1 MNKLSFFIALL
12 FIGIT
17 SCKKAEIPSSPPY
30 IEQWWED
37 YYGLYDVT
45 DTLNETVYELKISQ
59 ISRSF
64 DGTYFEDSILVE
76 NFANQF
82 DLRITSPQI
91 YYTDLS
97 VGNHF
102 GIKDENGHRWAVS
115 GKHYWN
121 ENKDSLFIRYTQSNI
136 AFYAE
141 DGVDFYEVINTDLA
155 VKK

>member
-1 MNKLSFFIALL
+1 MVFL
-12 FIGIT
+12 
-17 SCKKAEIPSSPPY
+17 SCKKEVVPSSPPY
-30 IEQWWED
+30 IEQWWEG

-45 DTLNETVYELKISQ
+45 DTLNDTVYELRISQ

-82 DLRITSPQI
+82 DLRIANPNIWYSN
-91 YYTDLS
+91 LS
-97 VGNHF
+97 IGVNF
-102 GIKDENGHRWAVS
+102 GIADRDGNRWSLS
-115 GKHYWN
+115 GTHYWD
-121 ENKDSLFIRYTQSNI
+121 ENKDSLFVYYTLSNI

-141 DGVDFYEVINTDLA
+141 DGVEFFEVISTDLA